1 MSSADAA
8 IAAAQAANKTEM
20 MYLGDSAVVG
30 MALTFS
36 DYQYTPKAGAVGQ
49 TNNTFSTSTGN
60 VSALPSK
67 TITFPLPKQLVD
79 NISLNVG
86 GKEIGTLGALTAG
99 GIQAIG
105 EKGLGQAAIDAVNR
119 IRNQATQI
127 GQNAASGQSL
137 ESLLADGASGANF
150 LIRSGLGSIL
160 PQISQG
166 IEAALGEAV
175 NPHQTLTFDGV
186 ALKQHTFSF
195 EFAPTSDKESKY
207 IAQAIHSLKRN
218 SLPTYANPLTT
229 GDSSINAG
237 NATALEG
244 IGVSSNNTALGRGLL
259 KYPKI
264 VQPTFVSG
272 IDDAFFYRMKPC
284 MISNISVDYT
294 PQGNALLRG
303 GRPAFIT
310 LSLTLVEQAI
320 HTSADYGEYDPRI
333 VG

>member
-1 MSSADAA
+1 MSSADAE

-36 DYQYTPKAGAVGQ
+36 DYQYSPQAGAVGQTQ

-60 VSALPSK
+60 VSAASSK

-86 GKEIGTLGALTAG
+86 GKEIGPLGAITAG
-99 GIQAIG
+99 VIQGATGGNVGAAAVNAIQG
-105 EKGLGQAAIDAVNR
+105 VRDQFINLGQGL
-119 IRNQATQI
+119 TQK
-127 GQNAASGQSL
+127 GGFTNLL
-137 ESLLADGASGANF
+137 ESALSGTNYI
-150 LIRSGLGSIL
+150 LRTGLGSL
-160 PQISQG
+160 APQIEQG
-166 IEAALGEAV
+166 IEAALGEAI

-186 ALKQHTFSF
+186 ALKQHTFTF

-207 IAQAIHSLKRN
+207 IAEAIYMIKKY
-218 SLPTYANPLTT
+218 SLPEYDSPVRGGGRGDNPSAVTT
-229 GDSSINAG
+229 GVLN
-237 NATALEG
+237 
-244 IGVSSNNTALGRGLL
+244 RGLL
-259 KYPKI
+259 KYPMI

-272 IDDAFFYRMKPC
+272 IDENFFYKMKPC

-294 PQGNALLRG
+294 PQGNSLLRG

-310 LSLTLVEQAI
+310 VSMTLVEQAI
-320 HTSADYGEYDPRI
+320 HTRQDYRLAWNAKVGE
-333 VG
+333 